1 MTVARLAMD
10 RTTNTPVVF
19 LREVVGTRGV
29 AIWIGA
35 AEASAIGFALQGEEP
50 PRPMTHDLLAAAIRA
65 HGGGVDRVA
74 VVAMRNGTYFAEVR
88 LRREDGEAT
97 VLDARPSDAIAL
109 ALRTGADIVAAT
121 SLLTEEGGAAPEA
134 PEPLTAE
141 ELREHLRRLGPEDFG
156 RFVP

>member
-1 MTVARLAMD
+1 MD

-35 AEASAIGFALQGEEP
+35 AEASAIGLALQGDEA
-50 PRPMTHDLLAAAIRA
+50 PRPMTHDLLATAIRA
-65 HGGGVDRVA
+65 QGGEVEQVA
-74 VVAMRNGTYFAEVR
+74 VVAMRSGTYFAEVR
-88 LRREDGEAT
+88 LRREDGEAA

-109 ALRTGADIVAAT
+109 ALRTGADIVAA
-121 SLLTEEGGAAPEA
+121 SALLTEEGGAAPAA
-134 PEPLTAE
+134 PEPLSPE
-141 ELREHLRRLGPEDFG
+141 ELRDHLRHMGPEDFG

>member
-1 MTVARLAMD
+1 MD

-19 LREVVGTRGV
+19 LREVVGSRGV

-35 AEASAIGFALQGEEP
+35 AEASAIGLALQGEEP
-50 PRPMTHDLLAAAIRA
+50 PRPLTHDLLAATMRA
-65 HGGGVDRVA
+65 LGATVEQVA
-74 VVAMRNGTYFAEVR
+74 VVAMRNGTYHAEVR
-88 LRREDGEAT
+88 LRREDGDPVT
-97 VLDARPSDAIAL
+97 LDARPSDAIAL
-109 ALRTGADIVAAT
+109 ALRTGADIVAAA

-134 PEPLTAE
+134 PEPLTPD